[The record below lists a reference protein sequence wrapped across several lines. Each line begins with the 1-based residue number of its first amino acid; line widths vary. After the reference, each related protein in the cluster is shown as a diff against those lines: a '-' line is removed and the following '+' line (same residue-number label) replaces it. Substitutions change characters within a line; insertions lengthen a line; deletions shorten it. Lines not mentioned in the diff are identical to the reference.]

1 MAKPSFF
8 HFCGSV
14 SMIVWIPLLK
24 KLMFRRLM
32 TSPPSELVTRAS
44 AIWSLSVGS
53 VPPASVSHSTRMF
66 SSVIVR

>member
-32 TSPPSELVTRAS
+32 TSPPSEIVTRGERDL
-44 AIWSLSVGS
+44 SLSVGS
-53 VPPASVSHSTRMF
+53 VRPRASATPTRMF
-66 SSVIVR
+66 SSLIVR

>member
-8 HFCGSV
+8 HFCGGV

-32 TSPPSELVTRAS
+32 TSPPSEIVTRAS
-44 AIWSLSVGS
+44 ATWSLSVGS
-53 VPPASVSHSTRMF
+53 VPARRASATPRGCSPP
-66 SSVIVR
+66 